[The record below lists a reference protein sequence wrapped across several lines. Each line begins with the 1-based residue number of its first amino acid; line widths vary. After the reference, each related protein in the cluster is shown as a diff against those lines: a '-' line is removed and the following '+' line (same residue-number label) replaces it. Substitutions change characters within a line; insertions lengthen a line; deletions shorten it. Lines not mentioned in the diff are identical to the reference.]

1 MPGGGDPKLHSR
13 LHPRNGRKS
22 TEHGAHA
29 TATARAQRIRRRALQ
44 VLLDRARAWQ
54 AQSSSL
60 TAKQIAKLRL
70 QIEAIEHCLGTLRE
84 GAACNP

>member
-1 MPGGGDPKLHSR
+1 M
-13 LHPRNGRKS
+13 
-22 TEHGAHA
+22 
-29 TATARAQRIRRRALQ
+29 
-44 VLLDRARAWQ
+44 LLDRARAWR

-70 QIEAIEHCLGTLRE
+70 QIEAIEHCLGTLKE